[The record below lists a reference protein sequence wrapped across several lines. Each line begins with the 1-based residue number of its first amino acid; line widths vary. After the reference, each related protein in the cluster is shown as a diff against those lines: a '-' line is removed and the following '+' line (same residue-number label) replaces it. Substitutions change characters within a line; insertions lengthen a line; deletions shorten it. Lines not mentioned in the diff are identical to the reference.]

1 MITPSL
7 PIPGVSGCDV
17 PAPPVDQFQ
26 IETTCV
32 AENTNLYIIETNQAV
47 TPPTVKIFDFA
58 GTDVTGTVTPVV
70 CPGAKH
76 DVEESCYQDIAD
88 PFIKYTRANIYDV
101 AVTPPVLSGTIWL
114 DGAGAV
120 IAAPVNVEA
129 CSDPSGNQVVS
140 QNYIQLDNLGNYTGG
155 IVTETKTYDS
165 DGVLISTVYA
175 DSVTGAVVAL
185 QPGTQQLAPIV
196 GMDFEQELMCDNGTT
211 TFIRTYGRMPS
222 GQIGV
227 TIDTNADG
235 TPYVSAGPVTIGACA
250 VNTLPIVQCETTG
263 TALTP
268 ISPVSNNYNGVIV
281 PLAGTTGDLT
291 TLGNSADGIIIDG
304 IDWVFDI
311 PIALV
316 NNLNILDQEGAV
328 SITDNLA
335 NVCPFSST
343 IVWDE
348 PTDPTGN
355 TFAATVVSEIT
366 TCLTTLGIPFS
377 TVTETHS
384 IPGPGQLYIEFSVND
399 TNNIDMPL
407 WLSTL
412 EWTNGTAAFSTVYN
426 PLEVNYQ
433 FSSALTGT
441 LSSLTVE
448 VVATLAPGTIAPMG
462 VFIGGVF
469 GDGGMPFTFMNGTG
483 TQQTY
488 QYNVPLT
495 GIDIFAGA
503 YTLTVADL
511 SNFQTWIFGDGT
523 DNFEGIVNVD
533 GVRVIVGIEEAV
545 SNDSLLTSICNTD
558 DISDIQVTSVDAQ
571 SCIINGGSVKTYVK
585 PILDTIYDKGV
596 ISSQSIRYVDIETG
610 APYILD
616 PADTVEACEEY
627 MVPHGAI
634 VVMQEFVTALTSG
647 SRIYSISIVGSG
659 INPPP
664 YQVSFDGGA
673 SWSTFYNAH
682 SWGDGETLTL
692 DVSNMVIDVVNP
704 GDQIE
709 VVWEK

>member
-17 PAPPVDQFQ
+17 PAAPVDQFQ

-32 AENTNLYIIETNQAV
+32 AENSNLYIIETNQAV

-58 GTDVTGTVTPVV
+58 GTDVTGTVTPIV

-140 QNYIQLDNLGNYTGG
+140 QNYIQLDNFGMFTGG
-155 IVTETKTYDS
+155 LVTETKTYDS
-165 DGVLISTVYA
+165 DGVLISTVYT
-175 DSVTGAVVAL
+175 DTVTGVVVAL
-185 QPGTQQLAPIV
+185 QPGTQQLAPVV
-196 GMDFEQELMCDNGTT
+196 GTKDQFIEMCDSGTT
-211 TFIRTYGRMPS
+211 TFLRELSTAPG
-222 GQIGV
+222 GQLLGIN
-227 TIDTNADG
+227 DFLPDG
-235 TPYVSAGPVTIGACA
+235 TPYVSVGPVTIGACA
-250 VNTLPIVQCETTG
+250 VNTLPIVQCESIGITNTI
-263 TALTP
+263 LEP
-268 ISPVSNNYNGVIV
+268 ISNTYNGVIA
-281 PLAGTTGDLT
+281 PLAGPTGDLT

-304 IDWVFDI
+304 VDWTFNI
-311 PIALV
+311 PITRV
-316 NNLNILDQEGAV
+316 NNFYISDQEGAI

-335 NVCPFSST
+335 NICPFSST

-384 IPGPGQLYIEFSVND
+384 IPGPGQLNIEFSVND

-412 EWTNGTAAFSTVYN
+412 EWTNGTTTFSTDNN
-426 PLEVNYQ
+426 PFEVNYQ

-441 LSSLTVE
+441 LSSITVE
-448 VVATLAPGTIAPMG
+448 VVATIAPGTIAPMG

-545 SNDSLLTSICNTD
+545 SNDSVLTSICNTD
-558 DISDIQVTSVDAQ
+558 DISDFQVTSVDAQ
-571 SCIINGGSVKTYVK
+571 ACVLNGGFVQTKIKT
-585 PILDTIYDKGV
+585 ILDTVYDKGV
-596 ISSQSIRYVDIETG
+596 KVSESMRHVDVTTGLPYVLNG
-610 APYILD
+610 G
-616 PADTVEACEEY
+616 DTVEVCEQL
-627 MVPHGAI
+627 MVPYGAI
-634 VVMQEFVTALTSG
+634 VTMLEFVTGLTST
-647 SRIYSISIVGSG
+647 SRIFSISIVGSG
-659 INPPP
+659 PTIPP
-664 YQVSFDGGA
+664 YKVSFDGGA
-673 SWSTFYNAH
+673 SWSTFYAAH

-692 DVSNMVIDVVNP
+692 DVTNMVIDVVNP